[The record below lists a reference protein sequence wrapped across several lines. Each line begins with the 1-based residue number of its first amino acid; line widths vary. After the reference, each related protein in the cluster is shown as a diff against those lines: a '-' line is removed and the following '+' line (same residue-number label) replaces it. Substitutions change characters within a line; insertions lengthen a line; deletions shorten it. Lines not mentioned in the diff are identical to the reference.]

1 MESIV
6 KLNLAGTGQMAL
18 GQRVAE
24 LAVATATAVGRVI
37 RQMRGVAEQVAER
50 IGVAQPAD
58 AVADSNGPQLAA
70 VERPSPAKSPAKK
83 APATKAPVKKAAA
96 KKAPAKKAPVKKA
109 AAKKAP
115 AKKAPVKKAA
125 AKKAPAKK
133 SSPKQSPAKRS
144 AAKKQK
150 PDPPEGRGRG
160 EPPS

>member
-83 APATKAPVKKAAA
+83 APAKKAPVKKAAAKKAAA
-96 KKAPAKKAPVKKA
+96 KKAPAKKAP
-109 AAKKAP
+109 AKKAS
-115 AKKAPVKKAA
+115 

>member
-1 MESIV
+1 M
-6 KLNLAGTGQMAL
+6 KLKLAGTGEMAL

-83 APATKAPVKKAAA
+83 APAKKAPV
-96 KKAPAKKAPVKKA
+96 KKAPAKKAAVKKA
-109 AAKKAP
+109 S
-115 AKKAPVKKAA
+115 

-133 SSPKQSPAKRS
+133 SSPKKSPAKRS

-150 PDPPEGRGRG
+150 PDPPEGRGRV